1 MDGRFCVLFLLQCH
15 TFRLLPI
22 VHLDLLVP
30 NGGWNLMSKSMPRPR
45 RVSTTFCCRSLNGW
59 FISDGFISL
68 DFYQKLAK
76 PDKTFELGC
85 GKPAN
90 QRLSGGDAVAE
101 PPTLDDG
108 FVCYVGFV
116 T

>member
-1 MDGRFCVLFLLQCH
+1 MVGLFLMVS
-15 TFRLLPI
+15 LL
-22 VHLDLLVP
+22 L
-30 NGGWNLMSKSMPRPR
+30 
-45 RVSTTFCCRSLNGW
+45 F
-59 FISDGFISL
+59 FIT
-68 DFYQKLAK
+68 KHAK

-108 FVCYVGFV
+108 CVCFVGFV

>member
-1 MDGRFCVLFLLQCH
+1 MVSLLLF
-15 TFRLLPI
+15 
-22 VHLDLLVP
+22 
-30 NGGWNLMSKSMPRPR
+30 
-45 RVSTTFCCRSLNGW
+45 
-59 FISDGFISL
+59 FIT
-68 DFYQKLAK
+68 KHAK

-108 FVCYVGFV
+108 FVCFVGFV